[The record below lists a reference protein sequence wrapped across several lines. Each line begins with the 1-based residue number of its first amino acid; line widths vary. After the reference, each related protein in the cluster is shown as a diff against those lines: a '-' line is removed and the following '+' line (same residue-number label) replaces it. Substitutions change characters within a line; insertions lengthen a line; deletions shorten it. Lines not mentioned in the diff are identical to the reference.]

1 MKRNELELGV
11 EYYYSLGKWRRGF
24 KIRAT
29 QLTAKHNQLGVFAE
43 KEVIRYQ
50 DNVIFGED
58 GEPLKCEEHD
68 EAGFFED
75 HHNGS
80 WCDGLQKELDE
91 NGNVATTK
99 ITTWVHMGDCNLRGI
114 VGEYVST
121 LERLKEE
128 ERQASIVA
136 EARQERRE
144 KERKEREEF
153 YETTYEPTY
162 KKFFSLLRERDVHLE
177 FWNEYGFKSYCTTKF
192 PIGAMNLFIELLEG
206 Q

>member
-11 EYYYSLGKWRRGF
+11 EYYYRLNKWGGAC

-29 QLTAKHNQLGVFAE
+29 QLKARQNQLGVFAE
-43 KEVIRYQ
+43 KEAVRYQ

-58 GEPLKCEEHD
+58 GEPLKCEAHV

-91 NGNVATTK
+91 NGNVATTR
-99 ITTWVHMGDCNLRGI
+99 IAIWVQMNDCNLRGI

-144 KERKEREEF
+144 KERKERKEF

-162 KKFFSLLRERDVHLE
+162 KKFLVCFERGTLI
-177 FWNEYGFKSYCTTKF
+177 WNL
-192 PIGAMNLFIELLEG
+192 GASMALGATPRPSSQSRL
-206 Q
+206 